1 MKKHIVTSVLYTL
14 VTAVLLGIVY
24 PLAVT
29 GLAHVFFPR
38 QAEGSLIHRAD
49 GTLVGSRLI
58 GQTFAGPG
66 YFWSRPSAAGNGYD
80 AGNSGGSNYAPTN
93 AALATRVAGTVQT
106 LNPKGTNGPVPIDLA
121 TASASGLDPD
131 ISPAAAFYQVG
142 RVAAERHI
150 SEDAVRNLVTAH
162 ITPRQFGLLGAPRV
176 NVLELNLYLDKMAPI
191 AAK

>member
-1 MKKHIVTSVLYTL
+1 
-14 VTAVLLGIVY
+14 
-24 PLAVT
+24 
-29 GLAHVFFPR
+29 
-38 QAEGSLIHRAD
+38 LIHRAD

-58 GQTFAGPG
+58 GQTFSGPG

-93 AALATRVAGTVQT
+93 SALATRVAATVQT

-121 TASASGLDPD
+121 TASGSGLDPD
-131 ISPAAAFYQVG
+131 ISPAAAFYQVA
-142 RVAAERHI
+142 RVAAERHL

-162 ITPRQFGLLGAPRV
+162 ITPRQFGLLGEPRV
-176 NVLELNLYLDKMAPI
+176 NVLELNLYLDKMAPA